1 MANTARIRQKSPE
14 LGIRWESNMDQG
26 MDLGWC
32 VNATRDV
39 LGWLR
44 ALTLDYVKAPL
55 NL

>member
-1 MANTARIRQKSPE
+1 
-14 LGIRWESNMDQG
+14 MDQG

-44 ALTLDYVKAPL
+44 NRLGKDSAWAVHLEWLCWLRDGSGVCL
-55 NL
+55 G